1 MQEQKELDALIK
13 LLDDPDITIYRDIE
27 DRILSIG
34 IEAKDYLKDASLETV
49 NTIRRERLENLI
61 SILNFDYI
69 KKELHTW
76 KNSKENDLLTG
87 IVLIAEYQYPDLDTE
102 NIRNKIELIRK
113 DAWLE
118 INNNLTAL
126 EQVKILNHVFFDI
139 HGFKANKK
147 DFYAPENSYINDL
160 LLLKKGNPISLSS
173 LYSIIAQS
181 LDIPVYGVNLP
192 EHFILAY
199 VDSPV
204 HTLAITDDIL
214 FYINV
219 FNNGV
224 VFTKNE
230 INQFLEKINLQPEAS
245 YFLPCSNTTIL
256 QRIINNLIFS
266 YSKQNKQNKVKEL
279 EYLMEILQD

>member
-1 MQEQKELDALIK
+1 MQDQNELNALIK
-13 LLDDPDITIYRDIE
+13 LLDDPDINIYRDIE
-27 DRILSIG
+27 NRILSFG
-34 IEAKDYLKDASLETV
+34 ITAREYLKEASLEAANQT
-49 NTIRRERLENLI
+49 RRLRLEKLI
-61 SILNFDYI
+61 SLLNFEFI
-69 KKELHTW
+69 KNELKSW
-76 KNSKENDLLTG
+76 KNSKEKDLLTG
-87 IVLIAEYQYPDLDTE
+87 MNLIAEYQYPDLNTNE
-102 NIRNKIELIRK
+102 IRHKIEAIRK

-118 INNNLTAL
+118 LNNNLTAL

-139 HGFKANKK
+139 HGFKANKQ

-160 LLLKKGNPISLSS
+160 LLFKKGNPISLSA

-181 LDIPVYGVNLP
+181 LDIPIYGVNLP

-204 HTLAITDDIL
+204 YDLAETDDIL

-230 INQFLEKINLQPEAS
+230 INQFLRKVKLTPENS
-245 YFLPCSNTTIL
+245 YFLPCSNNVIL
-256 QRIINNLIFS
+256 QRMLNNLIFS
-266 YSKQNKQNKVKEL
+266 YSKTNKHQKVKDL
-279 EYLMEILQD
+279 EILIKVLQI